1 MSDMASTI
9 GRRQLFVASAG
20 AALASLAPPAWAQAG
35 FPSERW
41 VNIVF
46 TPTGERYADRYFWD
60 GVYSMAAV
68 RQFSWTCRDFH
79 VNEWKW
85 IHPWLMDLVFVL
97 HWKYNKNLIS
107 IFSGYRSP
115 QTNAHIEGAA
125 LDSQHTRAMALDIHI
140 PEVDNEAV
148 ARDLKQI
155 IYGGTGIY
163 PGRGFTHFDFGPLRS
178 WVG

>member
-1 MSDMASTI
+1 MSDMAPMI
-9 GRRQLFVASAG
+9 GRRQLLVGSAG
-20 AALASLAPPAWAQAG
+20 AALAALVPPAWAQT

-46 TPTGERYADRYFWD
+46 TATGERFADRYFWD

-68 RQFSWTCRDFH
+68 RAFSWTCRDYRASQ
-79 VNEWKW
+79 WKW

-107 IFSGYRSP
+107 VFSGYRSP
-115 QTNAHIEGAA
+115 ETNARIEGAA
-125 LDSQHTRAMALDIHI
+125 LNSQHTRALALDIHI
-140 PEVDNEAV
+140 PDVDNTAV
-148 ARDLKQI
+148 ARDLKTI

-178 WVG
+178 WVA